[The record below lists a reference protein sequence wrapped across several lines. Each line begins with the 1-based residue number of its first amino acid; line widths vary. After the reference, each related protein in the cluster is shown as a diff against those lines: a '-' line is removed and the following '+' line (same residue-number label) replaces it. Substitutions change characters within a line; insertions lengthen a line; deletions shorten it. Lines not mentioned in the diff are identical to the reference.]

1 MTEIKIHVYAKR
13 QTSDSGW
20 EFLRIEDKQIKPVQ
34 KKFLCIKLAWNYLFF
49 SWNNKQLT
57 AIKGKLGH
65 VVQIRVCRFA

>member
-34 KKFLCIKLAWNYLFF
+34 KNFY
-49 SWNNKQLT
+49 
-57 AIKGKLGH
+57 
-65 VVQIRVCRFA
+65 V